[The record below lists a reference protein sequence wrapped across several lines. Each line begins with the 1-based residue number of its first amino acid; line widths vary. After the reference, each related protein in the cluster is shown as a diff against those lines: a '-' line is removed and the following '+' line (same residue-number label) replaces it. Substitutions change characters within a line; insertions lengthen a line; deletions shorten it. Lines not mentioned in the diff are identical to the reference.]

1 MAAVNF
7 SLSLQGDLVE
17 LFVTGDFNLE
27 TTAELLRV
35 IAENRRRHPRTLV
48 LARAALGTIPADAR
62 KYAMEWFREH
72 PEPFFAAVYDA
83 GPVVRT
89 LTNMIVRAIAL
100 LGVSPLEIRFF
111 ATRDQALAWLEE
123 VRRAPPTAG

>member
-7 SLSLQGDLVE
+7 TLSLQGDLVE
-17 LFVTGDFNLE
+17 IVATGDFTLE
-27 TTAELLRV
+27 TTTELLRV

-48 LARAALGTIPADAR
+48 IARAAPGTIPADAR
-62 KYAMEWFREH
+62 KYAIAWFREH

-83 GPVVRT
+83 GPVIRT
-89 LTNMIVRAIAL
+89 ITNMITRAIAL
-100 LGVSPLEIRFF
+100 LGVTPLEIRFF
-111 ATRDQALAWLEE
+111 ATRDQALAWLAE